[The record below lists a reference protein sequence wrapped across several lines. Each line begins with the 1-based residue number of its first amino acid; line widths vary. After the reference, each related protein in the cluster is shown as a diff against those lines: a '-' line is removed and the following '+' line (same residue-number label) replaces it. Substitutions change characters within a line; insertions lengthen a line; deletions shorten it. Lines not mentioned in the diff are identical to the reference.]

1 MRVVPREIELIRPVP
16 EYSQYSETGFFCA
29 SNERS
34 SKLSLPGDKP
44 TSPVPE
50 ARFRRNENMEFMT
63 GVKKT
68 DLLELPELQDKSL
81 AGQTV
86 KVNGAVHTIRDMGDV
101 AFVVLRKRDGLLQCV
116 YEEGKAGFDLKDLKE
131 AATVEMEGIL
141 NEEERFQSLRTHASS
156 HCKMETEHFSG
167 CQA

>member
-1 MRVVPREIELIRPVP
+1 
-16 EYSQYSETGFFCA
+16 
-29 SNERS
+29 
-34 SKLSLPGDKP
+34 
-44 TSPVPE
+44 
-50 ARFRRNENMEFMT
+50 MEFMT

-116 YEEGKAGFDLKDLKE
+116 YEEGKAGFDLRDLKE
-131 AATVEMEGIL
+131 AATVEIEGVL
-141 NEEERFQSLRTHASS
+141 KEEERAPGGIELRIRSFQVPAHPCL
-156 HCKMETEHFSG
+156 FPLQNG
-167 CQA
+167 N